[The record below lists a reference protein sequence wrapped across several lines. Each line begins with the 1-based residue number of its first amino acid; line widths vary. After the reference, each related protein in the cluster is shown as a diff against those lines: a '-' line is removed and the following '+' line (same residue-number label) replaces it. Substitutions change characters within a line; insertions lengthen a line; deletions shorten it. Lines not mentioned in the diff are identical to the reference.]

1 MLRSRGES
9 LQVQVGLSSLARGR
23 INRCTYQQFRDDE
36 YNLVLLPS
44 DACRCKYNSLTM
56 TVTVPTSETYHPKTL
71 DALGAQIH
79 FLDVREGSFSCS
91 HCVWSQGRALHKSL
105 WRVLTPRQIPNRSDY
120 RGTNFHRR

>member
-56 TVTVPTSETYHPKTL
+56 TVTVPTSETYHPKTQ
-71 DALGAQIH
+71 DALRAQIH
-79 FLDVREGSFSCS
+79 FLDVREGAFSCS

-105 WRVLTPRQIPNRSDY
+105 WRALRLPHIRDGSVHH
-120 RGTNFHRR
+120 GTGSH